1 MSQVQ
6 VPAVAI
12 SAAKLARLGTDL
24 LCAHGLLTAD
34 AELVTDTLVESNLR
48 GIDSH
53 GIARLPHYLKRLQGG
68 SIHPRPQ
75 MTLEDLGPA
84 TARLDANHALG
95 QLAMNRATDEAIRL
109 ARNSGAGWVAVNNSS
124 HCGALA
130 YYGLRMANAG
140 MLGLA
145 FTHVDPM
152 VLPFGARAP
161 FCGTN
166 PLCICAPRSSRGGDR
181 LATGALCLDMATSV
195 TPWNSVANAA
205 QENVPIPLG
214 WAVDGN
220 GNDTQQADQVTA
232 LYPFGEYKGSGLGLM
247 IDVLCSMLS
256 NSPYGPDIPKM
267 YGDYSQHRRLGG
279 LVGAIDISRFVPLE
293 HFHARVDEMITRWNA
308 LTPAQPGG
316 RVQFPGEPEL
326 RERERRLA
334 EGISIGVN
342 LLDELNTLA
351 GQFNVTPLNANG
363 LMIDRH
369 EKPTGP
375 HGKTID
381 RAARP
386 TLPQAT

>member
-1 MSQVQ
+1 
-6 VPAVAI
+6 
-12 SAAKLARLGTDL
+12 
-24 LCAHGLLTAD
+24 
-34 AELVTDTLVESNLR
+34 
-48 GIDSH
+48 
-53 GIARLPHYLKRLQGG
+53 
-68 SIHPRPQ
+68 
-75 MTLEDLGPA
+75 
-84 TARLDANHALG
+84 
-95 QLAMNRATDEAIRL
+95 
-109 ARNSGAGWVAVNNSS
+109 
-124 HCGALA
+124 
-130 YYGLRMANAG
+130 
-140 MLGLA
+140 
-145 FTHVDPM
+145 
-152 VLPFGARAP
+152 
-161 FCGTN
+161 
-166 PLCICAPRSSRGGDR
+166 
-181 LATGALCLDMATSV
+181 
-195 TPWNSVANAA
+195 
-205 QENVPIPLG
+205 
-214 WAVDGN
+214 
-220 GNDTQQADQVTA
+220 
-232 LYPFGEYKGSGLGLM
+232 
-247 IDVLCSMLS
+247 
-256 NSPYGPDIPKM
+256 
-267 YGDYSQHRRLGG
+267 